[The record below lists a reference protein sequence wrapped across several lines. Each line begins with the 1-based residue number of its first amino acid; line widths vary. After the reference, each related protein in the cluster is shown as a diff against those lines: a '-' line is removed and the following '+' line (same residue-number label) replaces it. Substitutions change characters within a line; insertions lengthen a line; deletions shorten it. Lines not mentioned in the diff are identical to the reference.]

1 MNLELIGALTELEKE
16 RGISKDLLL
25 EAIETAI
32 ISAYKKN
39 YGANSSAS
47 ARVELNDKTGEIHV
61 YSRRVVVP
69 EVEDDTVEIS
79 LDDARTLDAN
89 YSLDDIVE
97 REVTPANFGRIA
109 AQTAKQVVIQ
119 KIREA
124 ERSIVYN
131 VYSNREGDVVNGTV
145 QRADHRQVIVDLG
158 DVEAVLPTSEQIPGE
173 EYKHHMKLRFYIN
186 EVRQSS
192 KGPQV
197 FLSRTHPG
205 LLRALFEFEVPEI
218 QSGEVEIKAVA
229 REAGNRSKI
238 AVYSRDPNIDPVGA
252 CVGARG
258 SRVQAVVAEL
268 GNERIDVVQWR
279 SNLEEYVA
287 NALSPAKV
295 LYAIIDEA
303 GKVAHTVVPNDQL
316 SLAIGKEGQNARL
329 AARLTGWRID
339 IKSEEQAADL
349 PDFLPKAADEPEE
362 FVVEPGLEEHLE
374 EQVPAEVEPA
384 QQVEEVVSEEKA
396 IKTEAKT
403 KTKSKTK
410 VKEVGAAPTVPEI
423 SEEDLASLTNVI
435 KRKSWQERFGSVE
448 VDNEVSTGKEKQ
460 DPEKSKKK
468 KDRVI
473 TDLSQLDSIDF
484 NFDDK
489 K

>member
-1 MNLELIGALTELEKE
+1 MNLELIGALRELEKE

-39 YGANSSAS
+39 YGASSSSS
-47 ARVELNDKTGEIHV
+47 ARVEVNEQSGDIRV
-61 YSRRVVVP
+61 YSRRVVVA
-69 EVEDDTVEIS
+69 EVQDDTVEIALEEAQA
-79 LDDARTLDAN
+79 LDPNYTLG
-89 YSLDDIVE
+89 DIVE
-97 REVTPANFGRIA
+97 HEVTPADFGRIA

-124 ERSIVYN
+124 ERSIVYD
-131 VYSNREGDVVNGTV
+131 VYSNREGDVVTGTV

-158 DVEAVLPTSEQIPGE
+158 DVEAVLPASEQITGE
-173 EYKHHMKLRFYIN
+173 QYRHRMRLRFYIN

-218 QSGEVEIKAVA
+218 QSGEVEIRSVA
-229 REAGNRSKI
+229 REAGNRSKV

-268 GNERIDVVQWR
+268 NNERIDIVQWV
-279 SNLEEYVA
+279 NDLEGYVK

-295 LYAIIDEA
+295 SYVRIDEA

-339 IKSEEQAADL
+339 IKSEEQAEEL
-349 PDFLPKAADEPEE
+349 GDFLPVVEEKETEQPEVELEAEVVTEPEID
-362 FVVEPGLEEHLE
+362 VEPQPG
-374 EQVPAEVEPA
+374 
-384 QQVEEVVSEEKA
+384 EEKA
-396 IKTEAKT
+396 APAK
-403 KTKSKTK
+403 KPK
-410 VKEVGAAPTVPEI
+410 AAKAKKKAPEPVIQEI
-423 SEEDLASLTNVI
+423 SEEDLAGLTNVI

-448 VDNEVSTGKEKQ
+448 IESEATQAKEKQ
-460 DPEKSKKK
+460 EADKSKKK
-468 KDRVI
+468 KERVI

-484 NFDDK
+484 NFNDEK
-489 K
+489 